1 MRSSRNAPVQTSAT
15 YLLPDPGELN
25 RRIKIRLR
33 VDEPTADFGTE
44 PTYTESFDTWA
55 KVAQP
60 GAAAYQG
67 SVQTENTVTHYF
79 TIRFRHEITADH
91 EVVYYGQV
99 YRIRRIRD
107 LNSQRRF
114 LLLEC
119 EELRTERRR
128 GGCCESDSIF
138 TRRL

>member
-1 MRSSRNAPVQTSAT
+1 MKIRQSQTSAT

-44 PTYTESFDTWA
+44 PTYTESFDVWA

-67 SVQTENTVTHYF
+67 SVQTENIVTLRSVSVTTSRQIMRWFITVRSTGSGEYA
-79 TIRFRHEITADH
+79 T
-91 EVVYYGQV
+91 
-99 YRIRRIRD
+99 
-107 LNSQRRF
+107 
-114 LLLEC
+114 
-119 EELRTERRR
+119 
-128 GGCCESDSIF
+128 
-138 TRRL
+138 

>member
-1 MRSSRNAPVQTSAT
+1 MKIRQSQTSAS

-25 RRIKIRLR
+25 RRITLR
-33 VDEPTADFGTE
+33 RRADVPADDFDVE
-44 PTYTESFDTWA
+44 STYTEKFDVWA

-67 SVQTENTVTHYF
+67 SVQTENIVTHYF

-128 GGCCESDSIF
+128 GECCEPDSLF

>member
-1 MRSSRNAPVQTSAT
+1 MKIRQSQTSAT

-44 PTYTESFDTWA
+44 PTYPESFDVWA

-67 SVQTENTVTHYF
+67 SVQTENVVTHYF
-79 TIRFRHEITADH
+79 TIRFRHGITTDH
-91 EVVYYGQV
+91 EVVYYGQE

-107 LNSQRRF
+107 LNGQRRF

-119 EELRTERRR
+119 EELRTARRW
-128 GGCCESDSIF
+128 GECHESDSIF